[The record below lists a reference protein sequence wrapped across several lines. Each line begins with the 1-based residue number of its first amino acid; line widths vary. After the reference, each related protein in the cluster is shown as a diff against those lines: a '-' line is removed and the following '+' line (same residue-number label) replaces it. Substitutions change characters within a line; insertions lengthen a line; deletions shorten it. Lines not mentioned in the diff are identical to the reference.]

1 MTRRHLSIGLLF
13 AAGLFAADDLPKGE
27 AILDKYVEATGGKA
41 AYAKL
46 KSDIATG
53 TMTFAAMGLTGNMVV
68 YSQAP
73 DKRSVEITLE
83 GIGKIVEG
91 SNGEIAWSFN
101 AMQGPRLK
109 EGDEKAQ
116 TLAQARYGA
125 EANWR
130 DLYTSAETQGIE
142 TVDGKE
148 CYKVAMTPKTG
159 KPQTRWYD
167 KGTGLLAKMSMTA
180 ESPMGAMAVETN
192 LSDYR
197 KEGEITVPHKMLN
210 KVASQEFSMT
220 IEKVEQNVEIP
231 KEKFEPPAE
240 VKALIN
246 KPAGTPAPAPA
257 PAKK

>member
-1 MTRRHLSIGLLF
+1 MTRRQVSLALLF
-13 AAGLFAADDLPKGE
+13 ASALCAADDLPKGE
-27 AILDKYVEATGGKA
+27 AILDKYIEATGGKA

-46 KSDIATG
+46 KSDIASG
-53 TMTFAAMGLTGNMVV
+53 TMTFAAMGLTGKMVV

-73 DKRSVEITLE
+73 DKRTAEVTLE

-116 TLAQARYGA
+116 TLAQAKYGA
-125 EANWR
+125 DANWR
-130 DLYTSAETQGIE
+130 DVYKSAETQGVE

-148 CYKVAMTPKTG
+148 CYKVLLTPKTG

-167 KGTGLLAKMSMTA
+167 KDTGLLVKMALTV
-180 ESPMGAMAVETN
+180 ESPMGAVTVETFP
-192 LSDYR
+192 SDYR
-197 KEGEITVPHKMLN
+197 KEGEIMVPHKSVN
-210 KVASQEFSMT
+210 KMASQEFSMT
-220 IEKVEQNVEIP
+220 IDKVEQNVAIP
-231 KEKFEPPAE
+231 AEKLEPPAE
-240 VKALIN
+240 VKALMN
-246 KPAGTPAPAPA
+246 KGAAAPAA